1 MRLLHT
7 SDWHL
12 GRSLHRC
19 DLRAAQADFLDHLVQ
34 VVRSER
40 VDAVLVSGDVYDRA
54 VPPVDAVEL
63 CESALVRLTR
73 DNRLGERAGAFG
85 KFVQQ
90 IFSFRR
96 KTLRKALSNAGFDA
110 EAMLT
115 ATGHDG
121 QLRPE
126 TFTPEQ
132 FLGMFDAAAAARV
145 VS

>member
-1 MRLLHT
+1 MLSR
-7 SDWHL
+7 
-12 GRSLHRC
+12 
-19 DLRAAQADFLDHLVQ
+19 
-34 VVRSER
+34 
-40 VDAVLVSGDVYDRA
+40 
-54 VPPVDAVEL
+54 VEL
-63 CESALVRLTR
+63 LRTLPPQVFWPAPNVESALVRLTR